1 MRITPAVRMGA
12 SISIAVGLYGIS
24 FGALATASG
33 LTVLQTVVLS
43 ALMFTGGSQF
53 AFIGA
58 LAGGGAAA
66 TSSAILLGVRNL
78 IYGAE
83 LNALFRPKAFMR
95 PIMAHVTIDESF
107 ATAMAQDDLAEQRR
121 GFWTGGVGV
130 WLTWNAMTVVGAL
143 IGTALGDARA
153 WGLDGAAAAA
163 FLGLLW
169 PRLKSRDAVAIAV
182 ASAFVTIIAVP
193 VLPQGIP
200 LLVAAAVSALA
211 GLARKPKTAPEPEL
225 VDAGCTE

>member
-1 MRITPAVRMGA
+1 MQLTPAVRMGA

-33 LTVLQTVVLS
+33 LTVLQTVALS

-58 LAGGGAAA
+58 MAGGGAAA
-66 TSSAILLGVRNL
+66 TSSAVLLGVRNL

-83 LNALFRPKAFMR
+83 LNAQFHPRGWMR
-95 PIMAHVTIDESF
+95 PLMAQFTIDESF
-107 ATAMAQDDLAEQRR
+107 ATAMAQDDPAEQRR

-130 WLTWNAMTVVGAL
+130 WLTWNAMTIVGAL
-143 IGTALGDARA
+143 IGTALGDART

-182 ASAFVTIIAVP
+182 ASAFVTIVAVP

-200 LLVAAAVSALA
+200 LLVAAAVAALA
-211 GLARKPKTAPEPEL
+211 GVLRRRTAASEEEL
-225 VDAGCTE
+225 VEAGRER